1 MRYAH
6 SEAQKMFRTIGEM
19 QGFRTSSTYKKDLQT
34 DGVWWEEA
42 SLLGNTKIPF
52 AAIEVVNSED
62 PKQMKGSLITL
73 AEVSPALGILMIHE
87 LDIRRRFIRDGKSA
101 YEIDKLITKKIED
114 AWTYASRLQ
123 QRIDVWSYEQLAYIH
138 SLATKKKDLIHSK
151 KFN

>member
-6 SEAQKMFRTIGEM
+6 AEAQKMFRTIGEF

-62 PKQMKGSLITL
+62 PKQMKGSSIC
-73 AEVSPALGILMIHE
+73 IIQ
-87 LDIRRRFIRDGKSA
+87 F
-101 YEIDKLITKKIED
+101 YC
-114 AWTYASRLQ
+114 
-123 QRIDVWSYEQLAYIH
+123 
-138 SLATKKKDLIHSK
+138 SLTI
-151 KFN
+151 F